1 MTCSFPVLRLLSGVF
16 YETGG
21 RWSCRDICG
30 YVFDSYAAYSSMS
43 CILVTLLYSIQ
54 IYWDFVGYS
63 FITIGV
69 VRMMGFQLQI
79 HIEKPYFAVS
89 VTDFGWRWYISLS
102 SCSRDYF
109 LYHLVETEWNVGEIT
124 GISWRRSSFLVY
136 GMERLI
142 ILSFGE
148 DYMGCF
154 KWLESLQRMGKRQC
168 LSNSRCQRILLV
180 IEL

>member
-1 MTCSFPVLRLLSGVF
+1 MKLVVGDRVG
-16 YETGG
+16 
-21 RWSCRDICG
+21 I
-30 YVFDSYAAYSSMS
+30 YVGTFFDSYAAYSSMS

-142 ILSFGE
+142 ICHLGRTTWVVSSDWKVYKEWVRGNVCPTQDAKGYYWLLSCKYFNHLCI
-148 DYMGCF
+148 M
-154 KWLESLQRMGKRQC
+154 
-168 LSNSRCQRILLV
+168 
-180 IEL
+180 